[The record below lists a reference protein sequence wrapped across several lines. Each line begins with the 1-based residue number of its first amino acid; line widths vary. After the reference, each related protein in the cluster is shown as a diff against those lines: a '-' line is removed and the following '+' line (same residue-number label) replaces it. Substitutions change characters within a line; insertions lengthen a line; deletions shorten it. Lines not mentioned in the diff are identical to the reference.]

1 MRKSLFLI
9 ALTLTLAFSLSACG
23 FKLRGT
29 FDAKFAFETIYLAL
43 SETDELHAA
52 LKRAIES
59 GKTTRIVGDPKTA
72 QAIFSVVSDSKQKNI
87 LSLSGTGRVKE
98 FQFVRTFSFRLHT
111 AKGQNFLPPATIVIR
126 RDMNF
131 DDTLVLAKES
141 EEAVLWRD
149 IESDLVGQLMRRLTK
164 AKNQPLDE

>member
-1 MRKSLFLI
+1 MRKSYFL
-9 ALTLTLAFSLSACG
+9 LLLVLVLSACG

-29 FDAKFAFETIYLAL
+29 FDAKLAFDSLHIAL
-43 SETDELHAA
+43 SETDDLHAA

-59 GKTTRIVGDPKTA
+59 GKTTRIVNDSKTA
-72 QAIFSVVSDSKQKNI
+72 QAIFSVIGDSKQKNI

-98 FQFVRTFSFRLHT
+98 FQLVRTFSFRLHNS
-111 AKGQNFLPPATIVIR
+111 KGQNFLQPATIVVR

-164 AKNQPLDE
+164 AKNQTIDE

>member
-1 MRKSLFLI
+1 MRKLLFLI
-9 ALTLTLAFSLSACG
+9 ALTFTLSACG

-29 FDAKFAFETIYLAL
+29 FDAKLAFESLYIAL
-43 SETDELHAA
+43 SETEDLHAA

-59 GKTTRIVGDPKTA
+59 GKTTRIVVDTKVA
-72 QAIFSVVSDSKQKNI
+72 QAILSVVSDAKQKNI

-98 FQFVRTFSFRLHT
+98 FQLVRTFSFRLHNL
-111 AKGQNFLPPATIVIR
+111 KGQNFLQPATIVVR
-126 RDMNF
+126 RDMSF

-149 IESDLVGQLMRRLTK
+149 IESDLVGQLMRRLGK